1 MMTVQSSSPLAE
13 QDEQPLIEQPLIGP
27 RSQDAFRRARDV
39 FPDGTTRVTV
49 ERDPIPRYISH
60 GRGAYLFDTDGR
72 KFLDLNANFT
82 TLIHGHAFAPV
93 IAALERQLRDGT
105 CFANPTEKEIDLAA
119 LICGRVPGM
128 DRIRFCNT
136 GTEAVMFAIKA
147 ARAWTGRPGIAKVEG
162 SYHGAYDWVEVSQAS
177 TPATWGSSTE
187 PQSVPFYRGMPTS
200 VLSEVVPLRFNDP
213 QGAVHRIRRHAAS
226 LAAVVL
232 DPMPS
237 RAGLIAPDPE
247 FITALQEVAREQK
260 ILIISDE
267 VLNFRQ
273 NYHGAAAR
281 YGLEPDL
288 YALGKIIGG
297 GLPIGAVAGDAAV
310 MEMFDADDKRPAV
323 PQGGTFSANPMS
335 MTAGLAAM
343 QCLDQAAFADLESLG
358 DKLRARLMHAIEE
371 RQLAFSVTGAAS
383 LFRIHPKRRPPRDF
397 REAFWSPSEA
407 AVMKE
412 LTRFFA
418 AQGIILPNAATAC
431 LSTPMGEAEI
441 ELIGQV
447 FEQFLSSRAQRLEW
461 SPT

>member
-1 MMTVQSSSPLAE
+1 M
-13 QDEQPLIEQPLIGP
+13 
-27 RSQDAFRRARDV
+27 
-39 FPDGTTRVTV
+39 
-49 ERDPIPRYISH
+49 SH

-93 IAALERQLRDGT
+93 VAALDQQLRDGT

-119 LICGRVPGM
+119 LICGRVPGI

-147 ARAWTGRPGIAKVEG
+147 ARAWTGRPAIAKVEG

-177 TPATWGSSTE
+177 TPATWGTPAK
-187 PQSVPFYRGMPTS
+187 PQSVPYYKGMPSS
-200 VLSEVVPLRFNDP
+200 VLSEVVALRFNDTK
-213 QGAVHRIRRHAAS
+213 GAIEQITLHAAS
-226 LAAVVL
+226 LAAIVL

-247 FITALQEVAREQK
+247 FIGGLQNVAREHG

-273 NYHGAAAR
+273 SFQGAAAR

-288 YALGKIIGG
+288 YTLGKIIGG
-297 GLPIGAVAGDAAV
+297 GLPIGAIAGRAAV
-310 MEMFDADDKRPAV
+310 MEMFDADQKKPAV

-335 MTAGLAAM
+335 MSAGLAAM
-343 QCLDQAAFADLESLG
+343 QCLDQDAFGHLERLG
-358 DKLRARLMHAIEE
+358 DMLRIRLAHAIE
-371 RQLAFSVTGAAS
+371 RWQVAFSVTGAAS

-397 REAFWSPSEA
+397 REAYWSPSEA
-407 AVMKE
+407 AVMTE
-412 LTRFFA
+412 LSRVFA
-418 AQGIILPNAATAC
+418 AEGIILPNGAAAC
-431 LSTPMGEAEI
+431 LSTPMNDAEI
-441 ELIGQV
+441 DLIGQV
-447 FEQFLSSRAQRLEW
+447 FEHFLAGRAQLLEW
-461 SPT
+461 EPL

>member
-1 MMTVQSSSPLAE
+1 MMADLIFPQPHAEADEHSP
-13 QDEQPLIEQPLIGP
+13 IGP
-27 RSQDAFRRARDV
+27 RSREAFRRARDV

-49 ERDPIPRYISH
+49 ERDPIPRYMSH

-93 IAALERQLRDGT
+93 VAALEQQLRDGT
-105 CFANPTEKEIDLAA
+105 CFANPTEKEIDLAT

-128 DRIRFCNT
+128 QRIRFCNT

-162 SYHGAYDWVEVSQAS
+162 SYHGAYDWVEVSQSSA
-177 TPATWGSSTE
+177 PATWGSPDE
-187 PQSVPFYRGMPTS
+187 PQSVPFYRGMPRS

-213 QGAVHRIRRHAAS
+213 EGAMLHIGRHAGS
-226 LAAVVL
+226 LAAIIL

-237 RAGLIAPDPE
+237 RAGLIAPDPA
-247 FITALQEVAREQK
+247 FISALQIVAREHN
-260 ILIISDE
+260 ILVISDE

-273 NYHGAAAR
+273 GFQGAAAR

-297 GLPIGAVAGDAAV
+297 GLPIGAIAGRADV
-310 MEMFDADDKRPAV
+310 MQMFDAEEKRPAV

-343 QCLDQAAFADLESLG
+343 EHLDHAAFAHLERLG
-358 DKLRARLMHAIEE
+358 EKLRTQLVQAIQ
-371 RQLAFSVTGAAS
+371 RWQVAFSVTGAGS
-383 LFRIHPKRRPPRDF
+383 LFRIHPKRRPPREF
-397 REAFWSPSEA
+397 REAFWFPDEA
-407 AVMKE
+407 AVMRE

-418 AQGIILPNAATAC
+418 AEGIVLPNGAAAC
-431 LSTPMGEAEI
+431 LCTPMGDAEI
-441 ELIGQV
+441 DLIGQV
-447 FEQFLSSRAQRLEW
+447 FERFLSGRAQSMEW
-461 SPT
+461 GRR

>member
-1 MMTVQSSSPLAE
+1 MMTLQSSLLPVAE
-13 QDEQPLIEQPLIGP
+13 QDEQPLIGP
-27 RSQDAFRRARDV
+27 RSQDAFRRAREV
-39 FPDGTTRVTV
+39 FPDGTTRVTI
-49 ERDPIPRYISH
+49 ERDPIPRYVSH
-60 GRGAYLFDTDGR
+60 GRGAYLFDADGR
-72 KFLDLNANFT
+72 KFLDLNGNFT
-82 TLIHGHAFAPV
+82 TLIHGHAYAPV
-93 IAALERQLRDGT
+93 ITALEQQLHDGT
-105 CFANPTEKEIDLAA
+105 CVANPTEKEIELAA

-177 TPATWGSSTE
+177 TPATWGSPGE
-187 PQSVPFYRGMPTS
+187 PQSVPNYRGMPKS
-200 VLSEVVPLRFNDP
+200 VLSEVVTLRFNDP
-213 QGAVHRIRRHAAS
+213 QGAVRQIRRHAAS
-226 LAAVVL
+226 LAAIVL

-237 RAGLIAPDPE
+237 RAGLIAPDPA
-247 FITALQEVAREQK
+247 FISALQDVAREQN

-273 NYHGAAAR
+273 SFHGAAAR

-297 GLPIGAVAGDAAV
+297 GLPIGAVAGRAAV
-310 MEMFDADDKRPAV
+310 MAMFDADEKKPAV

-343 QCLDQAAFADLESLG
+343 RCLDHTAFARLERLG
-358 DKLRARLMHAIEE
+358 DELRARLEQASE
-371 RQLAFSVTGAAS
+371 RWQVAFSVTGAAS
-383 LFRIHPKRRPPRDF
+383 LFRIHPKHRPPREF

-418 AQGIILPNAATAC
+418 AEGIILPDAATAC
-431 LSTPMGEAEI
+431 LSTPMGETEI
-441 ELIGQV
+441 DFIGEV
-447 FEQFLSSRAQRLEW
+447 FEQFLSSRAQRMEW
-461 SPT
+461 GPK

>member
-1 MMTVQSSSPLAE
+1 MTVQPRLTVAQQE
-13 QDEQPLIEQPLIGP
+13 QTPLIGP
-27 RSQDAFRRARDV
+27 RSHDAFRRAREV
-39 FPDGTTRVTV
+39 FPGGTTRVTI

-60 GRGAYLFDTDGR
+60 GRGAYLFDADGR

-93 IAALERQLRDGT
+93 IAALEQQLRDGT
-105 CFANPTEKEIDLAA
+105 CFANPTEKEIELAE

-177 TPATWGSSTE
+177 TPATWGSSAE
-187 PQSVPFYRGMPTS
+187 PQSVPFYKGMPTS
-200 VLSEVVPLRFNDP
+200 VLREVVPLRFNDP
-213 QGAVHRIRRHAAS
+213 HGAVHQIRRHAAS
-226 LAAVVL
+226 LAAIVL

-237 RAGLIAPDPE
+237 RAGLIAPDPA
-247 FITALQEVAREQK
+247 FITALQNVAREQNV
-260 ILIISDE
+260 LIISDE

-273 NYHGAAAR
+273 SYNGAAAR
-281 YGLEPDL
+281 YGIEPDL

-297 GLPIGAVAGDAAV
+297 GLPIGAVAGRAAV
-310 MEMFDADDKRPAV
+310 MGMFDADDKKPAV

-335 MTAGLAAM
+335 MTAGLVAM
-343 QCLDQAAFADLESLG
+343 QCLDQAAFAHLEHLG
-358 DKLRARLMHAIEE
+358 DKLRARLVQATE
-371 RQLAFSVTGAAS
+371 RWQLAFSVTGAAS
-383 LFRIHPKRRPPRDF
+383 LFRIHPKRRAPSDF
-397 REAFWSPSEA
+397 REAFWSSSEA
-407 AVMKE
+407 DVMKE

-418 AQGIILPNAATAC
+418 AEGIILPSAATAC
-431 LSTPMGEAEI
+431 LSMPTGEAEI
-441 ELIGQV
+441 DFIVQV

>member
-1 MMTVQSSSPLAE
+1 MMTVQSSLPCPAAG
-13 QDEQPLIEQPLIGP
+13 QDETLIGP
-27 RSQDAFRRARDV
+27 RSREAFRRAREV
-39 FPDGTTRVTV
+39 FPDGTTRVTI
-49 ERDPIPRYISH
+49 ERDPIPRYMSY
-60 GRGAYLFDTDGR
+60 GRGAYLFDADGR

-93 IAALERQLRDGT
+93 VAALEQQLRDGT
-105 CFANPTEKEIDLAA
+105 CFANPTEKEIELAA
-119 LICGRVPGM
+119 LICGRVTGM

-147 ARAWTGRPGIAKVEG
+147 ARAWTGRPAIAKVEG

-177 TPATWGSSTE
+177 TPANWGSPAE
-187 PQSVPFYRGMPTS
+187 PRSVPYYRGMPAS
-200 VLSEVVPLRFNDP
+200 VLREVVTLRFNDTE
-213 QGAVHRIRRHAAS
+213 GAIRQIRQHAAS
-226 LAAVVL
+226 LAAIVL

-247 FITALQEVAREQK
+247 FIDALQDVAREQK
-260 ILIISDE
+260 VLIVSDE

-273 NYHGAAAR
+273 SFNGAAAR

-297 GLPIGAVAGDAAV
+297 GLPIGAVAGRAAV
-310 MEMFDADDKRPAV
+310 MDMFDADEKKPAV

-335 MTAGLAAM
+335 MTAGLVAM
-343 QCLDQAAFADLESLG
+343 QCLDHAAFAHLERLG
-358 DKLRARLMHAIEE
+358 DKLRARLAHAIE
-371 RQLAFSVTGAAS
+371 RWQGPFSVTGAAS
-383 LFRIHPKRRPPRDF
+383 LFRIHPERRPPRDF
-397 REAFWSPSEA
+397 REAFWSPSKT

-418 AQGIILPNAATAC
+418 AEGIILPNAATAC

-441 ELIGQV
+441 DFIGEV
-447 FEQFLSSRAQRLEW
+447 FEQFLSSRAQHLGWGQE
-461 SPT
+461 

>member
-1 MMTVQSSSPLAE
+1 MMTLQSSLLPVAE
-13 QDEQPLIEQPLIGP
+13 QDEQPLIGP
-27 RSQDAFRRARDV
+27 RSQDAFRRAREV
-39 FPDGTTRVTV
+39 FPDGTTRVTI
-49 ERDPIPRYISH
+49 ERDPIPRYVSH
-60 GRGAYLFDTDGR
+60 GRGAYLFDADGR
-72 KFLDLNANFT
+72 KFLDLNGNFT

-93 IAALERQLRDGT
+93 ITALEQQLHDGT
-105 CFANPTEKEIDLAA
+105 CFANPTEKEIELAA

-147 ARAWTGRPGIAKVEG
+147 ARAWTGRPAIAKVEG

-177 TPATWGSSTE
+177 TPATWGSPGE
-187 PQSVPFYRGMPTS
+187 PQSVPNYRGMPKS
-200 VLSEVVPLRFNDP
+200 VLSEVVTLRFNDP
-213 QGAVHRIRRHAAS
+213 QGAVRQIRRHAAS
-226 LAAVVL
+226 LAAIVL

-237 RAGLIAPDPE
+237 RAGLIAPDPA
-247 FITALQEVAREQK
+247 FISALQDVAREQN

-273 NYHGAAAR
+273 SFHGAAAR

-297 GLPIGAVAGDAAV
+297 GLPIGAVAGRAAV
-310 MEMFDADDKRPAV
+310 MAMFDANEKKPAV

-343 QCLDQAAFADLESLG
+343 RCLDHTAFAHLERLG
-358 DKLRARLMHAIEE
+358 DELRARLEQATE
-371 RQLAFSVTGAAS
+371 RWQVAFSVTGAAS
-383 LFRIHPKRRPPRDF
+383 LFRIHPKHRPPREF

-412 LTRFFA
+412 LSRFFA
-418 AQGIILPNAATAC
+418 AEGIILPDAASAC
-431 LSTPMGEAEI
+431 LSTPMGETEI
-441 ELIGQV
+441 DFIGEV
-447 FEQFLSSRAQRLEW
+447 FEQFLSSRAQRMEW
-461 SPT
+461 GPK